1 MGAFRGHVN
10 LRPRRPLAGRIAR
23 WQTAREAA
31 RDAIHPP
38 RPMLT
43 TSAAAGRRPA
53 LVSVASD
60 LVRPASR
67 P

>member
-23 WQTAREAA
+23 WHAAREAA

-38 RPMLT
+38 RPT
-43 TSAAAGRRPA
+43 GSAARRPA
-53 LVSVASD
+53 LVAVTSGFG
-60 LVRPASR
+60 RPVSR